1 MIAPR
6 PFLSLAG
13 KDDPL
18 TPIEGLR
25 KIDSRM
31 KQTYASLGAA
41 GHWSHKVY
49 EHGHMECAAMRHEV
63 EEFLRRHL
71 A

>member
-1 MIAPR
+1 V
-6 PFLSLAG
+6 
-13 KDDPL
+13 
-18 TPIEGLR
+18 EGLE
-25 KIDSRM
+25 KIDARM
-31 KQTYASLGAA
+31 RQVYAEFGAA
-41 GHWSHKVY
+41 SEWSHKVY